1 MEGEKWYSPNAI
13 AEMMD
18 IDYETARKLVYRL
31 PHVDV
36 GGGSKRSC
44 PRVRPEIFNAW
55 LMQQDATIHASATY
69 GRYAEAKN
77 ATDARAAAARR
88 GAGHDDGRVRG
99 LF

>member
-1 MEGEKWYSPNAI
+1 MAPRRGGRARGRMQMEGEKWYSPNAI

-36 GGGSKRSC
+36 GGGSKRAC

-55 LMQQDATIHASATY
+55 LMQQDGYNPGI
-69 GRYAEAKN
+69 RN
-77 ATDARAAAARR
+77 LRAIR
-88 GAGHDDGRVRG
+88 GGKK
-99 LF
+99 

>member
-55 LMQQDATIHASATY
+55 LMQQDGY
-69 GRYAEAKN
+69 NPCVRN
-77 ATDARAAAARR
+77 LRAIR
-88 GAGHDDGRVRG
+88 GGKKCD
-99 LF
+99 